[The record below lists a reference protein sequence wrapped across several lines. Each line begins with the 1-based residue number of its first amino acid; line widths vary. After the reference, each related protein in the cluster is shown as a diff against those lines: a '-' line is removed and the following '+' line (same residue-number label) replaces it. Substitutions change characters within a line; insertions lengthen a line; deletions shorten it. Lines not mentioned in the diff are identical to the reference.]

1 MTTSAIFKFPSV
13 VRRHHE
19 GPLGI
24 HVDAYEALLREQG
37 YSRGSTYVHLH
48 IVADLSRWLRRRRLD
63 AGDVDECTVE
73 RYLQSRQRFVDTYR
87 GASFVPYKFL
97 GMLRDRGIV
106 THKTVPIVVD
116 PREIVVDAFRQYLS
130 QERGLSVS
138 IQCSYTR
145 FAIVGSDSAAV
156 PLSCLRCL
164 PPMSRDSFDAT
175 LTSAAP
181 VAPNTSSVHYEPSCD
196 ICDTAARLRQTLPPV
211 CPRWRTGHYR
221 RYRSSFSRDKYSKCL
236 ITAIG
241 TVPWACATMRFWCC
255 WRGSVCGR
263 AK

>member
-1 MTTSAIFKFPSV
+1 MSMSALWSVTFSLDSASSIHIAARPSSRTSFSVCCVIGGSSPTRRCRLWLIHARLWSTHSGNICRKSGGCQYRFSAIT
-13 VRRHHE
+13 
-19 GPLGI
+19 
-24 HVDAYEALLREQG
+24 HV
-37 YSRGSTYVHLH
+37 SRIS
-48 IVADLSRWLRRRRLD
+48 
-63 AGDVDECTVE
+63 
-73 RYLQSRQRFVDTYR
+73 
-87 GASFVPYKFL
+87 SF
-97 GMLRDRGIV
+97 
-106 THKTVPIVVD
+106 
-116 PREIVVDAFRQYLS
+116 
-130 QERGLSVS
+130 
-138 IQCSYTR
+138 
-145 FAIVGSDSAAV
+145 GSDSAAV

-164 PPMSRDSFDAT
+164 PPMLRDSFDAT

-196 ICDTAARLRQTLPPV
+196 TCDTAARLRQTLPPV